1 MGMSADATEVTY
13 PSETEIRITHWVGVT
28 KDVAYRVW
36 TTADLVRR
44 WWGGERGTVTAIE
57 MDLRVGGRWRYV
69 LTTPEGSTFA
79 FGGVYREIVPQERIA
94 YSEVFEDEP
103 EAEAQTTV
111 TFETERDGTRLAVLI
126 RYGSRR
132 ERDNH
137 RGYMADGLHRALTL
151 LERVALS
158 ETAATAKERP

>member
-57 MDLRVGGRWRYV
+57 MDLRV
-69 LTTPEGSTFA
+69 
-79 FGGVYREIVPQERIA
+79 
-94 YSEVFEDEP
+94 
-103 EAEAQTTV
+103 
-111 TFETERDGTRLAVLI
+111 
-126 RYGSRR
+126 
-132 ERDNH
+132 
-137 RGYMADGLHRALTL
+137 
-151 LERVALS
+151 
-158 ETAATAKERP
+158 